1 MPGASHVGVSQR
13 IDSESERNRLKKVV
27 SHYCL
32 MSMVAFIIH
41 YCCRSADSNEL
52 AQMRHS
58 WSVYGSRYWNA
69 VASIK
74 ARASFVKAGIDFK
87 SAYLAWLRGNGT
99 EQIQVDSRRVW
110 KTLKEFTSE
119 YVPELTDKTN
129 FIMEGDSFLSLI
141 CTILRTKFSALWIVK
156 LSSSLV
162 VIDHRPNGSNDH
174 GWYQHRRVESS

>member
-58 WSVYGSRYWNA
+58 
-69 VASIK
+69 
-74 ARASFVKAGIDFK
+74 
-87 SAYLAWLRGNGT
+87 
-99 EQIQVDSRRVW
+99 
-110 KTLKEFTSE
+110 
-119 YVPELTDKTN
+119 
-129 FIMEGDSFLSLI
+129 
-141 CTILRTKFSALWIVK
+141 
-156 LSSSLV
+156 
-162 VIDHRPNGSNDH
+162 
-174 GWYQHRRVESS
+174 